1 MVRRRA
7 PVNMLRRVLRLVLVS
22 LLMGAC
28 ARPVLH
34 LYPGP
39 ALSLEQ
45 VATLGATD
53 TIVVLE
59 MDGEPLPQEA
69 SHRTMAVSPGRHEV
83 RFGYAHE
90 ICYYTQVRQGRECKR
105 FEVGQ
110 TALGFA
116 AVAGHGYWIHAAATR
131 TGWKPYI
138 LDTTDGVVVAVSERE
153 MPRNPR
159 ILFFLE

>member
-7 PVNMLRRVLRLVLVS
+7 PVNLLRPVLRLALLS

-28 ARPVLH
+28 ARPALQ

-39 ALSLEQ
+39 TVPLEQ
-45 VATLGATD
+45 VATLGVAD

-59 MDGEPLPQEA
+59 MDGHPLPREA
-69 SHRTMAVSPGRHEV
+69 SSRMMAVSPGRHEV

-90 ICYYTQVRQGRECKR
+90 ICFYTQARQGRECKR
-105 FEVGQ
+105 FEAGQ

-116 AVAGHGYWIHAAATR
+116 AVAGHGYWIRAAATR
-131 TGWKPYI
+131 KGWKPYI
-138 LDTTDGVVVAVSERE
+138 LDTTEGVVVAASERE